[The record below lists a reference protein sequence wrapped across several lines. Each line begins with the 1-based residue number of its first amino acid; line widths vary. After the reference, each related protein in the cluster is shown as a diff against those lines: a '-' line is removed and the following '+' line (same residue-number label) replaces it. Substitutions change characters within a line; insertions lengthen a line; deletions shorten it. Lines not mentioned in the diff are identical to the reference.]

1 MIFSLRRFPIAI
13 KTLLSADAL
22 QIDTILDEAKSML
35 QIGKYHDHIVNLQGI
50 TYELD
55 EQNKPEVSIISCF

>member
-1 MIFSLRRFPIAI
+1 MLN
-13 KTLLSADAL
+13 ADAL

-55 EQNKPEVSIISCF
+55 EQNTPEVSIISCT